1 MAETGGQS
9 KEGMATAILLQ
20 YIAAPITVTVSLTCF
35 VLLYVTYLLLIVV
48 AAKVLMLVAWMLK
61 LIGACICCI
70 VIKLLFP
77 LMIGV
82 LPHLHLCMHNI

>member
-1 MAETGGQS
+1 MIIWGKCPWQDISDVGCHIES
-9 KEGMATAILLQ
+9 LLGM
-20 YIAAPITVTVSLTCF
+20 TCL
-35 VLLYVTYLLLIVV
+35 VLLYVTHPLWIGV